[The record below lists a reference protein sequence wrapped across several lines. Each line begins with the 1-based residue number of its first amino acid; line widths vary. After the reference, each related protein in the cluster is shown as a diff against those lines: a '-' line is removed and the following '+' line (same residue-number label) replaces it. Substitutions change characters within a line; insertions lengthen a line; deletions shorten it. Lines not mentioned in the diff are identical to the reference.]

1 MLEKFLDA
9 CTELGNQAR
18 GESQAGNGIDT
29 EETKNEF
36 VEFFGGKIN
45 DVLELFEKIKMKKS

>member
-18 GESQAGNGIDT
+18 GVSRAGNGIDT